1 MVLDPK
7 VHTQEKFAAKLRE
20 LVLHADQLTLG
31 TLDSFFARLVNQFA
45 LELGLE
51 TSKPA
56 TVSEQQAPALIERA
70 VSVLFDKLEAEGKL
84 GDLGAELTAFSDGK
98 SMANPTEILLGMAK
112 ANHDMLTLA
121 PHRQTWGNKDA
132 IWPNGAPAQLQLDN
146 PSKVVEADLQKVL
159 GALGRYPLSKS
170 DDSENPAYR
179 RDQLTNGFEEVA
191 QLAGLRILSA
201 KAGHAFVLEA

>member
-1 MVLDPK
+1 MNNSPMGNNFAILASAGTGKTYQLSVRIARLLMLDKVKPNEIIALTFTRAAAAEFYLRTLERLRDAATDKTKHLGICGDASAEGVDQRNPLVLDPK

-84 GDLGAELTAFSDGK
+84 GDLGAELTAFSSELK
-98 SMANPTEILLGMAK
+98 
-112 ANHDMLTLA
+112 
-121 PHRQTWGNKDA
+121 PHQTG
-132 IWPNGAPAQLQLDN
+132 
-146 PSKVVEADLQKVL
+146 
-159 GALGRYPLSKS
+159 
-170 DDSENPAYR
+170 
-179 RDQLTNGFEEVA
+179 
-191 QLAGLRILSA
+191 
-201 KAGHAFVLEA
+201 